1 MKKHSIQILEISEML
16 GIPFIGAN
24 VCIEGLNLCNRETRY
39 NSILSYIASTRY
51 LGLLKNNESVKALFI
66 SSDVYDELKMDGSFQ
81 IPTLFIVENPEVS
94 FYYLH
99 HLLHKTSFY
108 EKYDFK
114 SKIGNDCFIHR
125 TAVIEDGVILGNG
138 VRVGANSV
146 IKRGTIIEDKTV
158 VGCCSV
164 IGSEGFQLIY
174 DEHHVPF
181 TVTHVGGTAIGKNVF
196 IGDNCTI
203 CNSLF
208 EGYVTIGDNTK
219 IDNQVHVGHNCVI
232 GKNVVITGNSLL
244 MGSVEIKDNVW
255 ISPCSTISNKCII
268 SNNAFVGSDS
278 LVVNNVGENM
288 RVCGNPAMP
297 VDEYFR
303 ILINQKKNIKRRK
316 HEK

>member
-219 IDNQVHVGHNCVI
+219 IDNQVHG
-232 GKNVVITGNSLL
+232 
-244 MGSVEIKDNVW
+244 
-255 ISPCSTISNKCII
+255 II
-268 SNNAFVGSDS
+268 V
-278 LVVNNVGENM
+278 
-288 RVCGNPAMP
+288 
-297 VDEYFR
+297 
-303 ILINQKKNIKRRK
+303 
-316 HEK
+316 